1 MKKAFLVDVT
11 LRTRVIVDVPENWDE
26 NETTLDKIGLIAC
39 EKLTE
44 QIRSN
49 ENPICLDN
57 VGEIEEDYE
66 CPFGTFDE

>member
-11 LRTRVIVDVPENWDE
+11 FRTRVIVDVPENWDE

-39 EKLTE
+39 EQLTE

>member
-39 EKLTE
+39 EQLTE